1 MRIIELTLQGAQG
14 EQRFAFPA
22 GLHILHEPDEK
33 RRAHCLNGL
42 ITVLYGPP
50 EELPRFSS
58 PLEGESRSKR
68 KKTVSRKNKSEN
80 NDTIERFE
88 GTLLLALD
96 DGRKF
101 QLRRSIA
108 ETTSVFHVFD
118 VQTGKDV
125 TAEHQHGQGFA
136 ERQLS
141 LSRAVFVAAAC
152 LQAGGFRLFA
162 EAEEEAL
169 AVALSKVLD
178 SASAKTSILTA
189 IQRIDRKLAEIGTVY
204 SYGSL
209 LAGACARRDDLQQK
223 RHAYVAA
230 KRANS
235 DDHAEADELHAE
247 INIMQ
252 TRLSILEHEAIA
264 LELAS
269 ARARLTRHDDCRKQ
283 IERIA
288 AEQAALG
295 GFKDFPVS
303 MKENFFQMHHELIH
317 LEKLQELLN
326 GERNNLSLK
335 LIALTERTN
344 ASGVDE
350 DIWQF
355 RSFEE
360 FYASRT
366 QWQATFE
373 EILALETAKHEA
385 DAALDAAG
393 LDAADRDALAALDL
407 NRLEILKKREAAIK
421 TQERDVERLRMAY
434 DDFQRRTQSYRRA
447 GALVALAVLAAITI
461 GLFYLDGEISRARV
475 WGGVLPLLLSIGGLL
490 LFLFLNYRW
499 LLKSRQLASDLL
511 LSEKAYMEN
520 HEELREM
527 LIGFKV
533 QNLGE
538 LIRQRMLFMEI
549 GSASQEH
556 AKRAEELSRT
566 ERFLKLWM
574 EPLGLDHIAMETL
587 VSAEKRLRES
597 YQLWQEQRNSR
608 QQLERITE
616 QLKEIEESHQ
626 PVSAEIEKA
635 LAAARISLPP
645 GESSFQVYV
654 QACQKREYLETLQSQ
669 ARQIEELAKE
679 ILRGQ
684 TREQL
689 VDEIDEMENSIR
701 RFAEPRL
708 AGEFAETLTPAHI
721 RERIEKVE
729 KELAEKRQVL
739 AVNQER
745 MRLRD
750 QARISVAEIDE
761 ALAMTEDQIGGL
773 HASQQALQLARN
785 NLLTVKHHVHHDF
798 ARRAT
803 AVINRHIEFITN
815 GHISSAKLDPADFS
829 LQLTVKQDIAKRA
842 DANSINPAS
851 LRSIYLLLRLNMPAL
866 MAESRESIPLLI
878 EASRRDDDFLQ
889 NAYINRVLESA
900 GGEQQVL
907 VFAEDK
913 KVAGS
918 VQEKTGMIR
927 GRKVAEKI

>member
-1 MRIIELTLQGAQG
+1 MRIIELTLHGAQG

-22 GLHILHEPDEK
+22 GLDIIREPDEK

-50 EELPRFSS
+50 EGLPRPIG
-58 PLEGESRSKR
+58 PLEEVSRSKR
-68 KKTVSRKNKSEN
+68 KKNVSRKNKSEN

-108 ETTSVFHVFD
+108 ETTDMLHVFD
-118 VQTGKDV
+118 VQTGKDA
-125 TAEHQHGQGFA
+125 TAEHQHGQDFA
-136 ERQLS
+136 ERHIS
-141 LSRAVFVAAAC
+141 LSRVVFSAAAC
-152 LQAGGFRLFA
+152 LQADEFQLFA
-162 EAEEEAL
+162 EAEEEVL
-169 AVALSKVLD
+169 ADALSKVLD
-178 SASAKTSILTA
+178 SASAKTSIHTA

-204 SYGSL
+204 SYGSR
-209 LAGACARRDDLQQK
+209 LAHACARRDDLQQK

-230 KRANS
+230 QRANS
-235 DDHAEADELHAE
+235 DDQAEADELHAE

-252 TRLSILEHEAIA
+252 TRLLILEHEAIA

-269 ARARLTRHDDCRKQ
+269 ARARLTRYDDCRKQ

-288 AEQAALG
+288 AEQAALT

-317 LEKLQELLN
+317 LEKLQEVLTS
-326 GERNNLSLK
+326 EKNNVSLK
-335 LIALTERTN
+335 LMALAERANT
-344 ASGVDE
+344 SGVDE
-350 DIWQF
+350 SIWQF

-366 QWQATFE
+366 QWQTIFE
-373 EILALETAKHEA
+373 QILALETAKHEA

-393 LDAADRDALAALDL
+393 LDATDRDALAALDL
-407 NRLEILKKREAAIK
+407 NRLEILKKREAAIQA
-421 TQERDVERLRMAY
+421 QERDVERLRTAY

-447 GALVALAVLAAITI
+447 GALVALVVLVAITI
-461 GLFYLDGEISRARV
+461 GLFYLDGEISRANA
-475 WGGVLPLLLSIGGLL
+475 WGGALPLLLSIGGLL

-511 LSEKAYMEN
+511 LSEKAYMDN
-520 HEELREM
+520 HEELRET

-574 EPLGLDHIAMETL
+574 EPLGLGHIAMETL
-587 VSAEKRLRES
+587 VAAEKRLRES
-597 YQLWQEQRNSR
+597 YQLWQEKRNSR

-616 QLKEIEESHQ
+616 QLKEIEENHQ
-626 PVSAEIEKA
+626 RVSAEIEKA

-645 GESSFQVYV
+645 GESSFHAYV

-669 ARQIEELAKE
+669 AQQIEELAKE

-684 TREQL
+684 PREQL
-689 VDEIDEMENSIR
+689 VEEINGMENSIR

-708 AGEFAETLTPAHI
+708 GGEFDETLTPAHI
-721 RERIEKVE
+721 RERIEKLE
-729 KELAEKRQVL
+729 KKLAEKRQVL

-750 QARISVAEIDE
+750 QAQVSVAEIDE
-761 ALAMTEDQIGGL
+761 ELAITEDEIGRL

-803 AVINRHIEFITN
+803 AIINRHVEYITN

-829 LQLTVKQDIAKRA
+829 LHHQVKHDVSKLV
-842 DANSINPAS
+842 DAGSINPS
-851 LRSIYLLLRLNMPAL
+851 MLRSIYLLLRLNMPTL

-878 EASRRDDDFLQ
+878 EAPLRGDDLSQ
-889 NAYINRVLESA
+889 NAHISRVFESIA
-900 GGEQQVL
+900 GQQQVL
-907 VFAEDK
+907 IFAGEK
-913 KVAGS
+913 KTAAS
-918 VQEKTGMIR
+918 LQQKTGIIG
-927 GRKVAEKI
+927 GRTLAEKV